1 MRILI
6 VGGTGTIGRAVVN
19 ELLPRHEILIASMT
33 SADIQVDISDSKS
46 IEKMYKKV
54 GTIDAVISTT
64 GKVHFGALQ
73 EMNEALYS
81 IGLNNKLMGQ
91 INLVS
96 TGLQYINDGG
106 SFTLTSGILNWDPI
120 RLGSSAAMVNGA
132 IDGFVKSAAIE
143 MPKGVRIN
151 AVSPGVVAES
161 MDKYADFFR
170 GFIPVPAAQVAQAFS
185 KSVDGAQT
193 GQVYSVV

>member
-1 MRILI
+1 MRILV
-6 VGGTGTIGRAVVN
+6 VGGTGTIGCAVVN
-19 ELLPRHEILIASMT
+19 ELSARHEIIIASMT
-33 SADIQVDISDSKS
+33 NADVQVDIADSQS
-46 IEKMYKKV
+46 IERMYKKV
-54 GTIDAVISTT
+54 GAIDGVISTT

-73 EMNEALYS
+73 EMNEDLFS

-91 INLVS
+91 INLV
-96 TGLQYINDGG
+96 TRGLHYINEGG
-106 SFTLTSGILNWDPI
+106 SFTLTSGILNRDPI

-151 AVSPGVVAES
+151 AVSPTVVTES

-170 GFIPVPAAQVAQAFS
+170 GFIPVPAAHVAQAFA
-185 KSVDGAQT
+185 KSVEGAQT
-193 GQVYSVV
+193 GQVYCVT

>member
-1 MRILI
+1 MRILV

-19 ELLPRHEILIASMT
+19 ELLPRHEIVIASMT
-33 SADIQVDISDSKS
+33 RADIQVDIADIKS
-46 IEKMYKKV
+46 IENMYKKV
-54 GTIDAVISTT
+54 GAIDAVISTT

-73 EMNEALYS
+73 EMNESLFS

-91 INLVS
+91 INLVL
-96 TGLQYINDGG
+96 TGLNYINDGG
-106 SFTLTSGILNWDPI
+106 SFTLTSGILNRDPI

-132 IDGFVKSAAIE
+132 IDGFVRSAAIE

-151 AVSPGVVAES
+151 AISPGVVTES

-170 GFIPVPAAQVAQAFS
+170 GFIPVPAAEVAQAFS
-185 KSVDGAQT
+185 KSVEGAQT